1 MYVCMYCKL
10 AGYQRSRLPGH
21 KKWFFKLIVV
31 YLYILVVSTKI
42 LKQY

>member
-10 AGYQRSRLPGH
+10 AGYHRSRLPGH
-21 KKWFFKLIVV
+21 KNSFFKLIVV
-31 YLYILVVSTKI
+31 SLYILVLSTKI

>member
-1 MYVCMYCKL
+1 MYVCIVSLLDITDLDYL
-10 AGYQRSRLPGH
+10 VI

-31 YLYILVVSTKI
+31 YLYILVLSTKI